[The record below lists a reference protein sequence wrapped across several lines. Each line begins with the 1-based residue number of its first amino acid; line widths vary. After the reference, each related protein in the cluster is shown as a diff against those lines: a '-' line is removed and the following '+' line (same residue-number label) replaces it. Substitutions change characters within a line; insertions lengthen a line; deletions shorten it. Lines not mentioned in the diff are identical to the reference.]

1 MDKEKKQMIKD
12 LKKARNFVVVYEVDS
27 NGCKVNINAPGIS
40 LAQMFV
46 MLVNYMQ
53 DLDIPKEAI
62 KEMTRVGL
70 MTEEEAMK
78 DIEKA
83 LKKEK

>member
-1 MDKEKKQMIKD
+1 MYWAS
-12 LKKARNFVVVYEVDS
+12 KAAENGDIDS
-27 NGCKVNINAPGIS
+27 QVS
-40 LAQMFV
+40 LAYAYQNGIGVKKNKKLSFAMYEKAAEQG
-46 MLVNYMQ
+46 NQ
-53 DLDIPKEAI
+53 EAI